1 MDYGLGSDPQEWV
14 DLVSGEGSASIGEN
28 MEFSAELQ
36 LSDIPPVV
44 LEEAKFSEDILER
57 LEREYTICNSS
68 CFCNRRRWQRVRDA
82 KNIFLC
88 IEIVA

>member
-14 DLVSGEGSASIGEN
+14 DLASGEGSASVGEK
-28 MEFSAELQ
+28 MDFSAELQ

-57 LEREYTICNSS
+57 LERVNTPSVTV
-68 CFCNRRRWQRVRDA
+68 RVFVTDA
-82 KNIFLC
+82 DGRESVMRKTFLC